1 MFDEIASHSSEEF
14 YSVIPEG
21 YKPGKTKYLVV
32 TGSVISGIGKGTF
45 TSALGKCLINR
56 QLKVVPIKMEAY
68 LNVDAGTLNPYRHG
82 EVFVLDDGTETD
94 MDLGSYERFLDITV
108 NKDSFVTSGRIYQ
121 SIIQKER
128 EGKYL
133 GRDVQFVPH
142 VTGEVKSV
150 LRNLAVKSKADVVL
164 IEVGGTVGDYENLHI
179 MEALRQLRYEEG
191 PENVCLVNLTYIL
204 EPSSVGEFK
213 TKAAQ
218 LGIKKMLELGL
229 QPDVIICRSEHP
241 INQKVQEKISL
252 NCNVPMDRV
261 FGMHNVD
268 NIYVLPLF
276 LRNLGVDEAILG
288 LWGLEK
294 KFKLDGQQ
302 KALEQWTKANVVEKP
317 VKDITIGIAGKYTGL
332 YDSYISILKALE
344 HSAAVTKSKVTIK
357 WIETTEIEK
366 GKLPVEEAMKGV
378 DGLIVPGGFG
388 SRGIEGKISCIEFAR
403 THDLPYLGL
412 CYGMQLAVLEFARH
426 VCGLKGANT
435 TEVDQHTKDP
445 VICILPEQEEI
456 EGLGGTMR
464 LGGYDIVVEKGTLAH
479 KLYASTKI
487 RERFRHRYNVNTQY
501 IDALTAKGMVFSGR
515 APQKRIMQIMELPG
529 HKFFL
534 GTQFHPEFTSR
545 PLKPNPCFLGF
556 VKACLG

>member
-14 YSVIPEG
+14 YSVIPDG

-56 QLKVVPIKMEAY
+56 KLRVVPIKMEAY

-94 MDLGSYERFLDITV
+94 MDLGSYERFLDLTV

-142 VTGEVKSV
+142 VTGEVKNV
-150 LRNLAVKSKADVVL
+150 LRNLAVKSKADMLL

-179 MEALRQLRYEEG
+179 MEAMRQLRYEEG
-191 PENVCLVNLTYIL
+191 AENVCLVNLTYIL

-229 QPDVIICRSEHP
+229 QPDVVICRSEHP
-241 INQKVQEKISL
+241 ITQKVTEKISL
-252 NCNVPMDRV
+252 NCNVPMNRV

-268 NIYVLPLF
+268 NIYSLPLF
-276 LRNLGVDEAILG
+276 LRNLGVDTAILVHFG
-288 LWGLEK
+288 WDQ

-317 VKDITIGIAGKYTGL
+317 VKAVTVGIAGKYTGL
-332 YDSYISILKALE
+332 FDSYISILKALE
-344 HSAAVTKSKVTIK
+344 HCAAVTQSKVNVK
-357 WIETTEIEK
+357 WIETTDLEK
-366 GKLPVEEAMKGV
+366 GKRSVEEAMAGV

-388 SRGIEGKISCIEFAR
+388 SRGVEGKISCIGYAR
-403 THDLPYLGL
+403 THGIPYLGL
-412 CYGMQLAVLEFARH
+412 CYGMQLATIEFARNA
-426 VCGLKGANT
+426 CGLKDANT
-435 TEVDQHTKDP
+435 TEVNPRTPHP
-445 VICILPEQEEI
+445 VICILPEQEDI

-464 LGGYDIVVEKGTLAH
+464 LGGYDVLVEKGTLAY
-479 KLYASTKI
+479 KLYGAAKI
-487 RERFRHRYNVNTQY
+487 RERFRHRFNVNTQY
-501 IDALTAKGMVFSGR
+501 IDQLTAKGLVFSGR
-515 APQKRIMQIMELPG
+515 APQKRIMQIMELPV
-529 HKFFL
+529 HKFFV

-545 PLKPNPCFLGF
+545 PLKPNPLFLGF
-556 VKACLG
+556 VKACLQ